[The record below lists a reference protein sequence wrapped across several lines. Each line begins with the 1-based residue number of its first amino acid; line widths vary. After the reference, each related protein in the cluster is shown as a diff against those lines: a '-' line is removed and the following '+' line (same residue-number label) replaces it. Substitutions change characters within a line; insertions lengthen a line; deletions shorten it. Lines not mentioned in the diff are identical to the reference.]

1 MLAPTPAISLR
12 SPAEPPLTFPP
23 EVWEAMSTEYRA
35 ACESAQALL
44 DAFGSDRTL
53 GLRDARRRTAM
64 GLDEALR
71 GLEVLKGMDLIQ
83 VEPSE
88 HGPAITL
95 RARPEG
101 HVRITGLDGR
111 LRWVF
116 IARPLDEPD
125 VDDSELN

>member
-1 MLAPTPAISLR
+1 
-12 SPAEPPLTFPP
+12 
-23 EVWEAMSTEYRA
+23 MSTEYRA

-44 DAFGSDRTL
+44 DVFGAERTL
-53 GLRDARRRTAM
+53 ALRDARRRSAL

-71 GLEVLKGMDLIQ
+71 GLEVLKGMDLID

-88 HGPAITL
+88 SGPSVTL

-101 HVRITGLDGR
+101 HVRITGLDGKP
-111 LRWVF
+111 RWVF

-125 VDDSELN
+125 VAASELN

>member
-1 MLAPTPAISLR
+1 MLAPTAVFSAR
-12 SPAEPPLTFPP
+12 SPGELPLTFPS

-44 DAFGSDRTL
+44 DAFGSDRRL
-53 GLRDARRRTAM
+53 ALRDARRRTAM

-71 GLEVLKGMDLIQ
+71 GLEVLKGMDLID

-88 HGPAITL
+88 SGPSISL

-101 HVRITGLDGR
+101 HVRITGLDGKA
-111 LRWVF
+111 RWVF

-125 VDDSELN
+125 VAVSDLN